1 MTTMPATERKKFLAL
16 AICIAALVACESVN
30 SFLESQGNRYCL
42 QAGGL
47 GALVGSAAGAGIGY
61 AVTKDATGALIGA
74 GIGAAA
80 GLLGGCQY
88 GVWIADR
95 RKTYESEQARLNAE
109 FGNAQKTNESLSEMN
124 TKLREGLAE
133 REVQLAQL
141 TQAGRRDQQTVAAKQ
156 RLAKELA
163 ENHQGIQ
170 QQLQQ
175 AESELS
181 LHKRT
186 VVELQTK
193 SKQQVNPGELT
204 QYRERVQKMEQEVAE
219 LRQLNQQYARA
230 DSRVQR
236 L

>member
-1 MTTMPATERKKFLAL
+1 MTTIPVIKGNQFVAF
-16 AICIAALVACESVN
+16 AICIAPLMACESVN
-30 SFLESQGNRYCL
+30 SFLDSQGNRYCL

-61 AVTKDATGALIGA
+61 AVSEDATGALIGA

-109 FGNAQKTNESLSEMN
+109 FSNAQKTNESLSEMN
-124 TKLREGLAE
+124 EKLRKGLAE

-163 ENHQGIQ
+163 ENRQGIQ

-175 AESELS
+175 ADSELS

-186 VVELQTK
+186 LVELQTK
-193 SKQQVNPGELT
+193 SKQQVDPGELR
-204 QYRERVQKMEQEVAE
+204 QYQERVQAMGQEVAE